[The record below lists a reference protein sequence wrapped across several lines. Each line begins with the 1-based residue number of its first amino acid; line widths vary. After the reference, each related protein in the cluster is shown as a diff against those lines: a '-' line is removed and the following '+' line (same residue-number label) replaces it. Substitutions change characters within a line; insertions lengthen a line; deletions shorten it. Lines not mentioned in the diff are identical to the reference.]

1 MHKTT
6 ISTRSKIA
14 IAVAVFT
21 TLGATAT
28 AYAQS
33 AGLEEIIVTAT
44 RKSESLQE
52 VGMAITSLGNE
63 EIERMGATNLLDFAV
78 RVPNLSMAYEADG
91 RFDSS
96 SPSIRGVFG

>member
-6 ISTRSKIA
+6 ISTRNKIA

-44 RKSESLQE
+44 RKSESLQA
-52 VGMAITSLGNE
+52 VGMAITSLGHE
-63 EIERMGATNLLDFAV
+63 EICLVYKSDA
-78 RVPNLSMAYEADG
+78 ADDMT
-91 RFDSS
+91 R
-96 SPSIRGVFG
+96 